1 MSTLAI
7 KQFVNKGVFA
17 LKKNSPTILVVTGI
31 AVGIAGTVTA
41 CRATTKLN
49 DILEETK
56 TNVDL
61 IHKSAE
67 DESLSEEYTEND
79 VKKDLVITYAQTGV
93 KVAKLYAPAVAM
105 GVVSV
110 GCILKS
116 HDILSKRNIALA
128 AAYATV
134 DKSFKEYRTRVVDRF
149 GERVDKELQY
159 GIKAKKITET
169 TVDEE
174 TGKEKKVKKTVDT
187 VDRFDATPSMYARF
201 FDKYTRTPDIRD
213 ENGNLITKGVVIENL
228 CWKPCGQLNLEFIK
242 IQQSIAQ
249 KKLEAEGYLKLNDVY
264 KSLGLP
270 ESQAGDVMGWL
281 YDKNDPV
288 LSQTYVDFGIYDH
301 ADNFSDF
308 VYDNEGEEAILL
320 DFHVTHNVYNAL
332 PKY

>member
-1 MSTLAI
+1 MTMSTLAI

-61 IHKSAE
+61 IHKSAD

-149 GERVDKELQY
+149 GERVDKELKY

-174 TGKEKKVKKTVDT
+174 TGKEKKVKKTIDT
-187 VDRFDATPSMYARF
+187 VDRFDAMPSMYARF
-201 FDKYTRTPDIRD
+201 FEQFTRDSKGNVIKNSAWVP
-213 ENGNLITKGVVIENL
+213 NGE
-228 CWKPCGQLNLEFIK
+228 LNLKFLL
-242 IQQSIAQ
+242 IQQDLAQ
-249 KKLEAEGYLKLNDVY
+249 NMLESHGELTLNQAY
-264 KSLGLP
+264 AMCCLP
-270 ESQAGDVMGWL
+270 PSKAGAIMGWK
-281 YDKNDPV
+281 YDKNDPE
-288 LSQTYVDFGIYDH
+288 LSKTRVDFGIFDH
-301 ADNFSDF
+301 SDNFSDF
-308 VYDNEGEEAILL
+308 VYDNEGNEGILL
-320 DFHVTHNVYNAL
+320 DFHVTHNVYETL

>member
-17 LKKNSPTILVVTGI
+17 LKKNSPTILVISGI
-31 AVGIAGTVTA
+31 GLGIAGAVTA

-61 IHKSAE
+61 IHKSAD

-174 TGKEKKVKKTVDT
+174 TGKEKKVKKTIDT
-187 VDRFDATPSMYARF
+187 VDRFDALPSMYARYF
-201 FDKYTRTPDIRD
+201 EQYTRDA
-213 ENGNLITKGVVIENL
+213 KGKVIKNPAWVPSGE
-228 CWKPCGQLNLEFIK
+228 LNLEFLL
-242 IQQSIAQ
+242 IQQTNAQ
-249 KKLEAEGYLKLNDVY
+249 EKLEAQGYLTLNDVY
-264 KSLGLP
+264 DALCLP
-270 ESQAGDVMGWL
+270 RSKAGSVMGWL
-281 YDKNDPV
+281 YDKNDPE
-288 LSQTYVDFGIYDH
+288 LSKTVVDFGIHDYP
-301 ADNFSDF
+301 DNFSDF
-308 VYDNEGEEAILL
+308 VYDAEGNEAIML
-320 DFHVTHNVYNAL
+320 DFHVAHNVYNSL
-332 PKY
+332 PKYDHGLKGL

>member
-7 KQFVNKGVFA
+7 KQFVNKGVFM
-17 LKKNSPTILVVTGI
+17 LKKNSPTILVGTGI
-31 AVGIAGTVTA
+31 VVGIAGAVTA

-61 IHKSAE
+61 IHKSVD
-67 DESLSEEYTEND
+67 DETLPEKYTEED
-79 VKKDLVITYAQTGV
+79 AKKDLAITYAQTGV

-149 GERVDKELQY
+149 GENVDKELKY

-169 TVDEE
+169 VTDEE
-174 TGKEKKVKKTVDT
+174 TGKEKKVKKTVNT
-187 VDRFDATPSMYARF
+187 VEKFNVMPSEYARF
-201 FDKYTRTPDIRD
+201 FEEYTRDSK
-213 ENGNLITKGVVIENL
+213 GNVIKNSAWVPSGE
-228 CWKPCGQLNLEFIK
+228 LNLNFLLIRQTSA
-242 IQQSIAQ
+242 QQ
-249 KKLEAEGYLKLNDVY
+249 KLEAQGYLTLNDVY
-264 KSLGLP
+264 DSLCLP
-270 ESQAGDVMGWL
+270 RSQAGNVMGWL
-281 YDKNDPV
+281 YDKNDPE
-288 LSQTYVDFGIYDH
+288 LSKTVVDFGIFDH
-301 ADNFSDF
+301 SDNFSDM
-308 VYDNEGEEAILL
+308 VYDTEGNEAILL
-320 DFHVTHNVYNAL
+320 DFHVTHNVYNTL
-332 PKY
+332 PKYNY

>member
-56 TNVDL
+56 ANVDL
-61 IHKSAE
+61 IHKSAD

-149 GERVDKELQY
+149 GERVDKELKY

-174 TGKEKKVKKTVDT
+174 TGKEKKVKKTIDT
-187 VDRFDATPSMYARF
+187 VERFDSMPSEYARYF
-201 FDKYTRTPDIRD
+201 EQFTRTSDIYD
-213 ENGNLITKGVVIENL
+213 SKGNLIKKGEKIKNPAWVPSGE
-228 CWKPCGQLNLEFIK
+228 LNLEFLL
-242 IQQSIAQ
+242 IQQSNAQ
-249 KKLEAEGYLKLNDVY
+249 EKLEAQGYLTLNDVY
-264 KSLGLP
+264 DALCLP
-270 ESQAGDVMGWL
+270 RSKAGTTMGWL

-288 LSQTYVDFGIYDH
+288 LSKTYVDFGIHDYP
-301 ADNFSDF
+301 DNFSDF
-308 VYDNEGEEAILL
+308 VYDAEGNEAILL
-320 DFHVTHNVYNAL
+320 DFHVMHNVYETL